1 MKRISTLVLALAAA
15 SVGLAAAPKGHDVT
29 DQPDKHYSTNADT
42 LDSIGLLPTPP
53 LPIQKSDKVNSYD
66 EAAYINGKKLRTAE
80 RGELAILDA
89 AGGKVH
95 ESFSPAFGIKIS
107 KEETPEIY
115 KLIKNLRG
123 ETGSLAPRGAK
134 KHYFRIRPFVYYG
147 EPTCYA
153 KDEERLSKDG
163 SYPSGHAAR
172 GWAIALILGEINGM
186 NKDAIYQRG
195 YDMGQSR
202 VICGYH
208 WQSDVDAG
216 RLIGAA
222 NVSYL
227 HNNRGFM
234 EQFYKAKAEFVALR
248 KAGKI
253 KKVEGKK

>member
-1 MKRISTLVLALAAA
+1 MKRLAALVLGVAAATVALA
-15 SVGLAAAPKGHDVT
+15 GAPKGHDVT
-29 DQPDKHYSTNADT
+29 DQPDKHYSTCASS
-42 LDSIGLLPTPP
+42 LDSVGLLPTPP
-53 LPIQKSDKVNSYD
+53 MPIQKTDKVNSYD
-66 EAAYINGKKLRTAE
+66 EAAYINGKRLRTAE
-80 RGELAILDA
+80 RGALAILDA
-89 AGGKVH
+89 NGSKVH
-95 ESFSPAFGIKIS
+95 ESFSGVFGIPIT

-115 KLIKNLRG
+115 KMIKNLRG

-147 EPTCYA
+147 EPTCY
-153 KDEERLSKDG
+153 KPDEERLSKDG
-163 SYPSGHAAR
+163 SYPSGHSAR
-172 GWAIALILGEINGM
+172 AWAIALILAEINTM

-216 RLIGAA
+216 RLVGAA

-234 EQFYKAKAEFVALR
+234 AQFVKAKAEFVALR